1 MAKFDDLP
9 PEILRI
15 ITQLIY
21 LDHLPRSLFRCID
34 PHGLPSTY
42 PDGRLISA
50 TQTLTK
56 STLHSLC
63 LTNVALYQAARPL
76 LWRRLQITLPY
87 SFLLLLRSLGASRL
101 AEAYEQLGGPEKIL
115 EESQAE
121 DEGQDGAKEVDLNE
135 RMSFNA
141 MLAAIGLARVTGSA
155 VYTDRKPGSLQGITD
170 DENLELVWTE
180 EPLLQGS
187 GHTSRYQVTLRQ
199 DESEISDVHRYPR
212 VLDFST
218 FTTQGMRRTV
228 GQGEQARFVTPAKL
242 LALIT
247 SVSHGLMAFG
257 ASPTMDSAL
266 TLEVLETLL
275 FRDGEHLVAAT
286 STGTASPHRTL
297 RGVSMERSRERKD
310 QERRRLESLDLCDCV
325 SRHFEVALTRFV
337 EKYLKKF
344 SGRTTSTVPEEG
356 STEDDEEEEDRRGR
370 GRSRGR
376 NGGSESGS
384 RPVTLSRSI
393 STRRH
398 APSIHPARAT
408 KFPSVERLCLYGVH
422 FSSELLS
429 PFILAFPRLTHLD
442 LTGTRI
448 DDALLQGLMANPDL
462 ELESLS
468 LARCTRITSECITEL
483 LVDSSVCANLIELSL
498 EGTLLFPTPVTQE
511 DLKTILTMAPC
522 MRSGALRYLDL
533 SGCGLTNTLLAESFQ
548 RQPSLID
555 FGISATPQVSLESLA
570 DFLLNKA
577 PNVQVL
583 EMVDSC
589 VDPRQGTHPTIV
601 KLNGALLEP
610 CASVPPL
617 SISEQLAALGY
628 SSSKESLDNSNRPRP
643 SARTNLRVLG
653 LSPAI
658 LRQAGAL
665 GSWRVIMGKGR
676 RGWLVD
682 TSSGPDPDAVDDD
695 LEGEETEEAGESGVT
710 SSIFGNPSANRGKVL
725 ESFTE
730 RRGRDSKRNLS
741 GFEPETPPRRLS
753 RSPSVHR
760 SLSRTGRNSSLLRRA
775 TSSSH
780 SRSRPAGQTNS
791 LSVTGLP
798 AHAEMP
804 QGNATVSAGES
815 ALTEPEKPVER
826 KAQVIRNLPKEHP
839 RRKVLEDLSRANGHV
854 AGTTGWHSKKMEV
867 LLGLG
872 MLGRENG
879 SYAYA
884 AYQA

>member
-1 MAKFDDLP
+1 MARFDDLP

-42 PDGRLISA
+42 PDGRLISS

-63 LTNVALYQAARPL
+63 LTNVALYQAAKPL

-101 AEAYEQLGGPEKIL
+101 AEAYEHLGGPEKIL
-115 EESQAE
+115 EESQTE
-121 DEGQDGAKEVDLNE
+121 DEEAQDGTKEVELNE

-155 VYTDRKPGSLQGITD
+155 VYTDRKPGSLRGITD
-170 DENLELVWTE
+170 DEDLQLIWTE
-180 EPLLQGS
+180 EPLMQGS
-187 GHTSRYQVTLRQ
+187 EHTSRYQVTLRQ

-275 FRDGEHLVAAT
+275 FRDGEHLAAAT

-297 RGVSMERSRERKD
+297 RGVSMERSRERKG

-356 STEDDEEEEDRRGR
+356 STEDDDEEEEDRRGR

-384 RPVTLSRSI
+384 RPVTLSRSL

-408 KFPSVERLCLYGVH
+408 RFPSVERLCLHGVH
-422 FSSELLS
+422 FASELLS

-448 DDALLQGLMANPDL
+448 DDALLQGMMANPDL

-468 LARCTRITSECITEL
+468 LARCTRITSECLTEF
-483 LVDSSVCANLIELSL
+483 LVDSGVCANLIELSL
-498 EGTLLFPTPVTQE
+498 EGTLLFPTPVTPE

-533 SGCGLTNTLLAESFQ
+533 SGCGLTNTLLIESFQ

-555 FGISATPQVSLESLA
+555 FGMSATPQVSLESLA
-570 DFLLNKA
+570 EFLLNKA

-589 VDPRQGTHPTIV
+589 IDPRQGTHPTIV
-601 KLNGALLEP
+601 KLNAALLEP
-610 CASVPPL
+610 CATVPPL

-628 SSSKESLDNSNRPRP
+628 SSSKELSDTTNTPRP

-653 LSPAI
+653 LSPPV

-695 LEGEETEEAGESGVT
+695 LEGEETEEGGESGIK
-710 SSIFGNPSANRGKVL
+710 SSIFDNTTTNRGKGL
-725 ESFTE
+725 DTLNE
-730 RRGRDSKRNLS
+730 RRGRDAKRTVL

-753 RSPSVHR
+753 RSPSVQR

-780 SRSRPAGQTNS
+780 SRSRPIGI
-791 LSVTGLP
+791 SVTGLP
-798 AHAEMP
+798 THTE
-804 QGNATVSAGES
+804 TDTSSVSVGES

-826 KAQVIRNLPKEHP
+826 KAQVIRNLSKDHP

-879 SYAYA
+879 SYAYS